1 MAGRLGNAAGD
12 LTRRRNG
19 SRSVTAATDVG
30 VATATP
36 ITTLP
41 VPPKLRVRVDQVA
54 PHPLNPRGRVT
65 GGVEELADSLK
76 ETGLIQPIVV
86 AHRDVFAR
94 AHPDLLNQ
102 IPDTAVWVLVAGERR
117 LLAAAQAG
125 LTEIAA
131 DDGGDLLMTE
141 GLDLEAML
149 VENIQRLD
157 LTPLQEARTYAALL
171 EPPHQLS
178 QRTIAKR
185 VGRNVSHISRRL
197 TLLRLPTTAQ
207 AAVDAGQL
215 PIADAL
221 SLAGGVDGHTDLALI
236 AAAWILYQGGASSTD
251 ALHQALSHRKRADQ
265 VARNL
270 ADSRRRADD
279 EGVQLIDPDDFGRDA
294 EHKRIR
300 DPEDIAAAREAGT
313 LVAAPSDDGGLI
325 YYDTA
330 PEKPGPEAPSGPRGP
345 GVAAEEVERRTRRA
359 ATTARQ
365 AAAAIAATKPPK
377 TAEFADHLTAY
388 TIRTA
393 NVDTLRLAARFLTV
407 NGDPRDWQHQLLLS
421 DAASVAERRRA
432 AWAIVLAHAEVD
444 AMSTHYQWGFDQAAY
459 LATLASGGYEITD
472 HDRARLAEADR

>member
-1 MAGRLGNAAGD
+1 
-12 LTRRRNG
+12 
-19 SRSVTAATDVG
+19 
-30 VATATP
+30 
-36 ITTLP
+36 
-41 VPPKLRVRVDQVA
+41 
-54 PHPLNPRGRVT
+54 
-65 GGVEELADSLK
+65 
-76 ETGLIQPIVV
+76 
-86 AHRDVFAR
+86 
-94 AHPDLLNQ
+94 
-102 IPDTAVWVLVAGERR
+102 
-117 LLAAAQAG
+117 
-125 LTEIAA
+125 
-131 DDGGDLLMTE
+131 
-141 GLDLEAML
+141 ML

-221 SLAGGVDGHTDLALI
+221 SMAGGVDGHTDLALI

-265 VARNL
+265 VTRNL

-345 GVAAEEVERRTRRA
+345 GWRPKRSKDEPEGRPPPPARRPQPSQRPNHPRPPSSPTTSRRTRSA
-359 ATTARQ
+359 
-365 AAAAIAATKPPK
+365 PP
-377 TAEFADHLTAY
+377 TSTPS
-388 TIRTA
+388 
-393 NVDTLRLAARFLTV
+393 
-407 NGDPRDWQHQLLLS
+407 GSPRDS
-421 DAASVAERRRA
+421 
-432 AWAIVLAHAEVD
+432 
-444 AMSTHYQWGFDQAAY
+444 
-459 LATLASGGYEITD
+459 
-472 HDRARLAEADR
+472 